1 MTKTLKGKKSV
12 HPTKERRIAG
22 RRLTLATHKALNQI
36 EADVRVGPDVT
47 VTVRAPSTHDLAG
60 ALEAALT
67 AALKFENTKEAH
79 TAAEEEHARRRAKWN
94 DKEVEFRK
102 KMISRLDTIK
112 STDVGKILYPTSKE
126 TRSSVSKRRENGELI
141 GLKTGRDYHYPRF
154 QFDEEQHR
162 IREVVAYANT
172 TMGADTD
179 PWGVADW
186 WETPSTVLNEQTP
199 LEALTAGELDRT
211 AVDRIWKYEME

>member
-1 MTKTLKGKKSV
+1 MGG
-12 HPTKERRIAG
+12 A
-22 RRLTLATHKALNQI
+22 HKVPRQI
-36 EADVRVGPDVT
+36 EADVKVGPNVT
-47 VTVRAPSTHDLAG
+47 VTVRVPSSRDLAG
-60 ALEAALT
+60 ALEAALK
-67 AALKFENTKEAH
+67 AALGLENAKGAH
-79 TAAEEEHARRRAKWN
+79 TEEEQQHVSRRAKWN

-141 GLKTGRDYHYPRF
+141 GLKTGRDYHYPHF
-154 QFDEEQHR
+154 QFDEKQHR

-186 WETPSTVLNEQTP
+186 WETPSAVLNEKTP
-199 LEALTAGELDRT
+199 LEALATGELDRN
-211 AVDRIWKYEME
+211 AVDRMWKYEME

>member
-12 HPTKERRIAG
+12 HPTRERRIAG
-22 RRLTLATHKALNQI
+22 HRLTGVAHKVLNQI
-36 EADVRVGPDVT
+36 EADVRLGPDVT
-47 VTVRAPSTHDLAG
+47 VTVRAPSSRDLAG
-60 ALEAALT
+60 ALEAALK
-67 AALKFENTKEAH
+67 AALTLDNVKGAH
-79 TAAEEEHARRRAKWN
+79 IAEQQHVSRRAKWN

-154 QFDEEQHR
+154 QFDEKQHR
-162 IREVVAYANT
+162 IHEVVAYANT

-186 WETPSTVLNEQTP
+186 WETPSAVLNEQTP
-199 LEALTAGELDRT
+199 LEALAAGELDRN